1 MPNVMKVLKDEITRL
16 SKKQARAVGTPIR
29 KDNAGFRKAIAALRR
44 DVASLQR
51 EVKAYSI
58 EFKKKTAVEPAPVEE
73 GKRVWVFGK
82 GIRALRKKL
91 GLSQEYLAKLIDVS
105 VQSVALWER
114 NPGRLELRQSTLAKI
129 MAARSIGAREAK
141 LRLANMGLSPKQRGR
156 RPRFE
161 PVAAPAAKKPAA
173 KPVKT
178 AGKKPAKTASKKP
191 AKKAPRK
198 K

>member
-1 MPNVMKVLKDEITRL
+1 MSNVMKILKDEITRL

-29 KDNAGFRKAIAALRR
+29 KDIAGFRKAIAALRR
-44 DVASLQR
+44 DVAALQR
-51 EVKAYSI
+51 NVKAYSI
-58 EFKKKTAVEPAPVEE
+58 EFKKKAAVEPAPVEE

-91 GLSQEYLAKLIDVS
+91 GLSQEYFGKLIDVS
-105 VQSVALWER
+105 SQSVALWER
-114 NPGRLELRQSTLAKI
+114 NPGRLDLRPSTLAKI

-141 LRLANMGLSPKQRGR
+141 LRLANMGLSPKKRGR
-156 RPRFE
+156 RPSFE
-161 PVAAPAAKKPAA
+161 PVVAPVAKKAAA
-173 KPVKT
+173 KP
-178 AGKKPAKTASKKP
+178 AKAPSKKP